1 MFAELL
7 FGSSTAHI
15 IFILAATIALGTLL
29 GKIKIGGISLGVTW
43 ILFVGIA
50 FGHFGMGIDPKVLGF
65 VKEFGLILFIYSVGL
80 QVGPGFFASLKQNGI
95 RLNVMALCVLLLGIG
110 VTLAIGAISG
120 TSLITMTGILSG
132 AVTNTPSLGSAQQ
145 TFLETTGA
153 NEPSIALGYAVA
165 YPLGVIG
172 LILALVLMRKLF
184 RVDPVKENARLEAEH
199 IIETHD
205 PDRVTVVITNPQL
218 DGKKVYDIARL
229 LNRQFVISRMLR
241 SGKDPVLAD
250 AQTEIRL
257 GDKVF
262 FVSDPRDTEAVTTFL
277 GERIE
282 MDQAVWDRISGATEL
297 VSRRI
302 LVTKGKINGKQ
313 LGSLQLRNHFKVNV
327 TRVNRAG
334 VDLIASPSL
343 SLQVG
348 DRLTVV
354 GTEASINA
362 VAGLLG
368 NSSKRLREPNLIPMF
383 IGILLGVALGMI
395 PFHIHGI
402 PLPVKLGL
410 AGGPLIV
417 AILLSRFGARF
428 HLVTYTTMSASLML
442 REIGISLFLAAVGL
456 AAGPEFISTLQG
468 GGLAWVGY
476 GFLITVIPILL
487 VGLLGRW
494 VFKFN
499 YFELMGTLSGSMT
512 DPIAL
517 SFVSSNSPN
526 DIPAVSYSTVYPLTM
541 FLRVVSAQIL
551 ILAAL

>member
-50 FGHFGMGIDPKVLGF
+50 LGHFGMGIDPKVLGF

-153 NEPSIALGYAVA
+153 NDPSIALGYAVA

-184 RVDPVKENARLEAEH
+184 RVDPVKENARLQAEH

-241 SGKDPVLAD
+241 PGGDPVLAD

-456 AAGPEFISTLQG
+456 AAGPEFVSTLQG
-468 GGLAWVGY
+468 GGLVWVGY

>member
-50 FGHFGMGIDPKVLGF
+50 LGHFGMGIDPEVLGF

-153 NEPSIALGYAVA
+153 NDPSIALGYAVA

-184 RVDPVKENARLEAEH
+184 RVDPVKENARLQAEH

-241 SGKDPVLAD
+241 PGSDPVLAD

-456 AAGPEFISTLQG
+456 AAGPEFVSTLQG
-468 GGLAWVGY
+468 GGLVWVGY

>member
-50 FGHFGMGIDPKVLGF
+50 LGHFGMGIDPKVLGF

-153 NEPSIALGYAVA
+153 NDPSIALGYAVA

-184 RVDPVKENARLEAEH
+184 RVDPVKENARLQAEH

-241 SGKDPVLAD
+241 PGSDPVLAD

-456 AAGPEFISTLQG
+456 AAGPEFVSTLQG
-468 GGLAWVGY
+468 GGLVWVGY

-526 DIPAVSYSTVYPLTM
+526 DIPAVSFQQQRY
-541 FLRVVSAQIL
+541 
-551 ILAAL
+551 

>member
-7 FGSSTAHI
+7 FGNSTAHI

-50 FGHFGMGIDPKVLGF
+50 LGHFGMGIDPKVLGF

-145 TFLETTGA
+145 TFLETTGT
-153 NEPSIALGYAVA
+153 NDPSIALGYAVA

-241 SGKDPVLAD
+241 PGSDPVLAD

-417 AILLSRFGARF
+417 AILMSRFGARF

-468 GGLAWVGY
+468 GGLVWVGY

-487 VGLLGRW
+487 VGLIGRW

>member
-50 FGHFGMGIDPKVLGF
+50 LGHFGMGIDPKVLGF

-153 NEPSIALGYAVA
+153 NDPSIALGYAVA

-184 RVDPVKENARLEAEH
+184 RVDPVKENARLQAEH

-205 PDRVTVVITNPQL
+205 PDRVTVIITNPQL

-241 SGKDPVLAD
+241 PGNDPVLAD

-456 AAGPEFISTLQG
+456 AAGPEFVSTLQG
-468 GGLAWVGY
+468 GGLVWVGY

>member
-50 FGHFGMGIDPKVLGF
+50 LGHFGMGIDPKVLGF

-110 VTLAIGAISG
+110 VTLAIAAISG

-145 TFLETTGA
+145 TFLETTGT
-153 NEPSIALGYAVA
+153 NDPSIALGYAVA

-241 SGKDPVLAD
+241 PGSDPVLAD

-456 AAGPEFISTLQG
+456 AAGPEFVSTLQG
-468 GGLAWVGY
+468 GGLVWVGY

-487 VGLLGRW
+487 VGFLGRW

>member
-50 FGHFGMGIDPKVLGF
+50 LGHFGMGIDPKVLGF

-110 VTLAIGAISG
+110 VTLAIAAISG

-145 TFLETTGA
+145 TFLETTGT
-153 NEPSIALGYAVA
+153 NDPSIALGYAVA

-184 RVDPVKENARLEAEH
+184 RVDPVKENARLEEEH

-218 DGKKVYDIARL
+218 DGRKVYDIARL

-241 SGKDPVLAD
+241 PGNDPVLAD

-302 LVTKGKINGKQ
+302 LVTKSKINGKQ

-334 VDLIASPSL
+334 VDLIATPSL

-487 VGLLGRW
+487 VGLIGRW

>member
-153 NEPSIALGYAVA
+153 NDPSIALGYAVA

-184 RVDPVKENARLEAEH
+184 RVDPVKENARLQAEH

-241 SGKDPVLAD
+241 PGNDPVLAD

-456 AAGPEFISTLQG
+456 AAGPEFVSTLQG
-468 GGLAWVGY
+468 GGLVWVGY

>member
-50 FGHFGMGIDPKVLGF
+50 LGHFGMGIDPKVLGF

-110 VTLAIGAISG
+110 VTLAIAAISG

-145 TFLETTGA
+145 TFLETTGT
-153 NEPSIALGYAVA
+153 NDPSIALGYAVA

-241 SGKDPVLAD
+241 PGSDPVLAD

-456 AAGPEFISTLQG
+456 AAGPEFVSTLQG
-468 GGLAWVGY
+468 GGLVWVGY